1 MQKTIL
7 TLLGSALIAA
17 TAMQAALAAE
27 RHRVQ
32 RSDRAQIQVSE
43 PVRNANAY
51 YAPAPG
57 WTNDTR
63 WSNYSGGISAPAG
76 R

>member
-17 TAMQAALAAE
+17 TAVQAASAAE
-27 RHRVQ
+27 RHRVH
-32 RSDRAQIQVSE
+32 RGDRAQVRVSE

-51 YAPAPG
+51 VPAPA
-57 WTNDTR
+57 WTNQSR
-63 WSNYSGGISAPAG
+63 WSNYDGALSAPAG

>member
-1 MQKTIL
+1 MRKTVL

-17 TAMQAALAAE
+17 SAVQAAAAAE
-27 RHRVQ
+27 HHRVH
-32 RSDRAQIQVSE
+32 RAAHATAVVSE

-51 YAPAPG
+51 VPAPDSRYVYDG
-57 WTNDTR
+57 AL
-63 WSNYSGGISAPAG
+63 SAPAG

>member
-17 TAMQAALAAE
+17 TAVQAASAAE
-27 RHRVQ
+27 RHRVH
-32 RSDRAQIQVSE
+32 RGDRAQVRVSE

-51 YAPAPG
+51 VPTPA
-57 WTNDTR
+57 WTNQSR
-63 WSNYSGGISAPAG
+63 WSNYDGALSAPAG

>member
-1 MQKTIL
+1 MRKTVL

-17 TAMQAALAAE
+17 SAVHAASAAVH
-27 RHRVQ
+27 HRVH
-32 RSDRAQIQVSE
+32 RAVRAKVQVSE

-51 YAPAPG
+51 VPAPAP
-57 WTNDTR
+57 D
-63 WSNYSGGISAPAG
+63 SGYYYQDEALSAPAG

>member
-1 MQKTIL
+1 MQKTLL

-17 TAMQAALAAE
+17 TAVQAASAAE
-27 RHRVQ
+27 RHRVH
-32 RSDRAQIQVSE
+32 RADRAQMRVSE

-51 YAPAPG
+51 APAPV
-57 WTNDTR
+57 WTNESR
-63 WSNYSGGISAPAG
+63 WSNYDGALSAPAG